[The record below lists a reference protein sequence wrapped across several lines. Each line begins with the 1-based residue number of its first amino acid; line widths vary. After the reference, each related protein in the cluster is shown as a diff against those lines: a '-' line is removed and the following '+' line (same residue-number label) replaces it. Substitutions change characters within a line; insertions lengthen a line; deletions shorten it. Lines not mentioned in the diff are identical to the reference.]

1 MQRIKEELSS
11 LEVNGNLRSIP
22 LIESKS
28 DGKIVIDGVEYVNF
42 ASNDY
47 LGVSTKQEL
56 IEEFL
61 KEGSAPTP
69 TLPQVE
75 GALRHLFSSASAR
88 LLSGSSSEFKELEK
102 TVAEL
107 FNKEACLIFNTGYQC
122 NLGVISALNG
132 KGDIVFSDKLN
143 HASIIDGMRLS
154 EGDFIRYKH
163 FDYEHLEHLL
173 QAKRGQYKRAI
184 IVSESVFS
192 MDGDV
197 ADIDK
202 LIELKNKYN
211 CLLMIDEAH
220 AFCAYGETLA
230 GVSYGK
236 DVDIITA
243 TFGKAVGSFGAFCV
257 ANNEIISYLIN
268 KARSFIF
275 STSIPPIN
283 IAWTN
288 WLLTEKRE
296 YLIEQKQ
303 KLTNLIHE
311 INKSCILPLQGG
323 GWGLSSNNTHIL
335 PIIIGSNEAT
345 LKVAEELKS
354 MGYYIPAIRPPT
366 VPEGTSRLRLSLTAD
381 TKLDDVKAVLKIA
394 TSSHHPL

>member
-1 MQRIKEELSS
+1 MQRIKEELRI
-11 LEVNGNLRSIP
+11 LEENGNLRTIP
-22 LIESKS
+22 SIESKS

-47 LGVSTKQEL
+47 LGISTKQEL
-56 IEEFL
+56 IDEFL
-61 KEGSAPTP
+61 SNNH
-69 TLPQVE
+69 LP
-75 GALRHLFSSASAR
+75 LSSASAR
-88 LLSGSSSEFKELEK
+88 LLSGSSKEFKDLEK
-102 TVAEL
+102 TVSNL

-132 KGDIVFSDKLN
+132 KGDVVFSDKLN

-163 FDYEHLEHLL
+163 FDYNHLERLL

-197 ADIDK
+197 VDLDK

-211 CLLMIDEAH
+211 CLLMVDEAH

-230 GVSYGK
+230 GISYGK

-288 WLLTEKRE
+288 WLLTEKRD
-296 YLIEQKQ
+296 YIEARK
-303 KLTNLIHE
+303 KLLEE
-311 INKSCILPLQGG
+311 I
-323 GWGLSSNNTHIL
+323 SSKTHQLLNTEGTHII
-335 PIIIGSNEAT
+335 PIIIGSNDDT
-345 LKVAEELKS
+345 LRVAEKLKS

-381 TKLDDVKAVLKIA
+381 TKIEDIKRVLL
-394 TSSHHPL
+394 S